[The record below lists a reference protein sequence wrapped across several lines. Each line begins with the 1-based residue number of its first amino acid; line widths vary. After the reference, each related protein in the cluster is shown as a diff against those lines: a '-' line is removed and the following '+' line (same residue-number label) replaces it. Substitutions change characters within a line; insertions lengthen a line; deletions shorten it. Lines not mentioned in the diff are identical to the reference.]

1 MSEIFDDY
9 KYKNISK
16 RVGIKFKQK
25 TCKILSPWEISSF
38 ISNFNTY
45 YYKSEVMNTIGIAL
59 KNGVNPKNIIIF
71 DESFKLSH
79 QYKNLNIIDCNSN
92 QLQHLYTLGKPI
104 SLFPNKMVIF
114 IHELF
119 DNFRKI
125 NEFLYQANKKY
136 LAIKT
141 INNYYSAFPTQGK
154 QGVIEMLR
162 VDASILLKSVKDPDI
177 HKRFNKMIKKM
188 GKYADAID
196 ENWSSINDIEQQLKS
211 DNFKFVKTSDRLYQ
225 QYFRKFYSLLN
236 NIPRPVIGVYHEDS
250 QKISLLCRA
259 HFNKNERNA
268 VTLDLKSISH
278 NSPIEGLLVG
288 GAAIYSTIKDEKRK
302 DEIHEINKNKA
313 ILEEKLAEESLK
325 KAQKEN
331 ILLELKIMESQLNV
345 LDKLS
350 QIESSQEI
358 DAVNQIENPYIRQQM
373 ALEYSKLR
381 TRSVQLMQKNN
392 FEVDPKEIQIIDIK
406 V

>member
-1 MSEIFDDY
+1 MNEIFDDY

-59 KNGVNPKNIIIF
+59 ENGVNPKNIIIF
-71 DESFKLSH
+71 DESFKLSN
-79 QYKNLNIIDCNSN
+79 QYKNLNIINCNSN
-92 QLQHLYTLGKPI
+92 ELQYLYTLGKPI
-104 SLFPNKMVIF
+104 SLFPNKMIIF

-125 NEFLYQANKKY
+125 NEFLYQANKKH
-136 LAIKT
+136 LPIKT
-141 INNYYSAFPTQGK
+141 INKYYSVFSTEGK

-162 VDASILLKSVKDPDI
+162 VDASLLLKNVKDQDI
-177 HKRFNKMIKKM
+177 HKRFDKMISKM
-188 GKYADAID
+188 DKYANTID
-196 ENWSSINDIEQQLKS
+196 ENWSSINDIEHQLKS
-211 DNFKFVKTSDRLYQ
+211 DDFKFVKTSNRLYQ
-225 QYFRKFYSLLN
+225 QYFRKFYSLLTN
-236 NIPRPVIGVYHEDS
+236 VPRPVIGVYHENN

-302 DEIHEINKNKA
+302 DEIHEFNKNKA
-313 ILEEKLAEESLK
+313 ALETELK
-325 KAQKEN
+325 KEGLEVARKKN
-331 ILLELKIMESQLNV
+331 ILLDLEIMEKQLNV
-345 LDKLS
+345 LDKMAK
-350 QIESSQEI
+350 IESSHEI
-358 DAVNQIENPYIRQQM
+358 DAVNQIEQPYIKQQM

-381 TRSVQLMQKNN
+381 SRSVQLMQKNN